1 MKISKRKLKILI
13 EKYLKE
19 DNEEG
24 IKDKL
29 SQPLKTTNDVDLK
42 IGEAL
47 KIKELDTY
55 ASKIL
60 KNYKNKQLGRLLD
73 QIRSDGNPYIRLKTG
88 AGAMKRTLHVFV
100 KKIPGYAKDS
110 HERIG
115 VSGTIAMFKYTH
127 SFIERLEPVGEISKQ
142 NYDKAMAA
150 LNTIK
155 DEKDVL
161 ESFGKVIPIIVLNYQ
176 DLSSRGKDTSGES
189 VATKSVVEHEF
200 DHIKSFVLNAFLNP
214 ESGRINIETLR
225 TIIRDDLKNASIS
238 EYSAKIKEEN
248 KDKIDQQYLSQIA
261 RQTYDYYKDVF
272 DNSYTDLPGQ
282 ADEISARLH
291 QLINS
296 GHAEK
301 IFKNYK
307 SGKKKI
313 FPDELS
319 QKYKLQQNIQEI
331 LPLLKK
337 DLTFQELKQAL
348 DRLAKQKVSNKIAIP
363 V

>member
-1 MKISKRKLKILI
+1 MKISKRNLVVLI
-13 EKYLKE
+13 ENYLKE

-24 IKDKL
+24 TKDKSSFNL
-29 SQPLKTTNDVDLK
+29 DIDDDIDLE
-42 IGEAL
+42 IGEAS
-47 KIKELDTY
+47 KIKELDEY

-73 QIRSDGNPYIRLKTG
+73 QVGSGENPYIRLKTG

-100 KKIPGYAKDS
+100 KKIPGYAKDV

-115 VSGTIAMFKYTH
+115 VSGTIAIFKYTH
-127 SFIERLEPVGEISKQ
+127 SFIERLEPVGDISQQ
-142 NYDKAMAA
+142 NYNKAIAA
-150 LNTIK
+150 LNAIK

-161 ESFGKVIPIIVLNYQ
+161 ESFGKVIPLIVLNYQ
-176 DLSSRGKDTSGES
+176 DLSSRGKDTSGNS

-200 DHIKSFVLNAFLNP
+200 DHIKSFVLNNFLNP
-214 ESGRINIETLR
+214 ESGRINIKTLR
-225 TIIRDDLKNASIS
+225 TIIRDDLKDASTS
-238 EYSAKIKEEN
+238 EYSAKLKEEN
-248 KDKIDQQYLSQIA
+248 KDKIDQQYLSQIV

-272 DNSYTDLPGQ
+272 DDSYTDVPGQ

-319 QKYKLQQNIQEI
+319 QKYQLQQNIQEI

-348 DRLAKQKVSNKIAIP
+348 DSLAKQKTNNKITIP

>member
-1 MKISKRKLKILI
+1 MKISKNNLKTLI
-13 EKYLKE
+13 ESFLKE
-19 DNEEG
+19 DDAFGDLGVDDNED
-24 IKDKL
+24 I
-29 SQPLKTTNDVDLK
+29 DLD
-42 IGEAL
+42 IGEDS
-47 KIKELDTY
+47 KIKELDEY

-88 AGAMKRTLHVFV
+88 AGAMKRALHVFV
-100 KKIPGYAKDS
+100 KKIPGYAKDV

-161 ESFGKVIPIIVLNYQ
+161 ESFGKVIPLVVLNYQ
-176 DLSSRGKDTSGES
+176 DLSSRGKDTDGNS
-189 VATKSVVEHEF
+189 VATRTVIEHEF
-200 DHIKSFVLNAFLNP
+200 DHIKSFVLNAFVNP
-214 ESGRINIETLR
+214 ESGRINIGTLR
-225 TIIRDDLKNASIS
+225 TVIRDDLKDSSIS
-238 EYSAKIKEEN
+238 EYSAKLKEEN
-248 KDKIDQQYLSQIA
+248 KDKIDQQYLSQIV
-261 RQTYDYYKDVF
+261 RQTYPYYKDVF
-272 DNSYTDLPGQ
+272 DDSYTDVPGQ

-296 GHAEK
+296 GHAEA
-301 IFKNYK
+301 IFKNYQA
-307 SGKKKI
+307 GKKKI
-313 FPDELS
+313 FPDKLS
-319 QKYKLQQNIQEI
+319 QKYKLQQNILEI

-348 DRLAKQKVSNKIAIP
+348 DKLAKQQAGKITIP
-363 V
+363 T